1 MKPFIKGK
9 PIWYGFKCWCLT
21 SSEGYILKCHPYCGK
36 GGKIEGKTLGS
47 IVTKKLCN
55 NYLAERSSVFL
66 DNILNPLSF
75 LQELKRK
82 KITCVGTLRS
92 DRIKK
97 APLKDVEVYS
107 LYTIAT

>member
-1 MKPFIKGK
+1 M
-9 PIWYGFKCWCLT
+9 
-21 SSEGYILKCHPYCGK
+21 
-36 GGKIEGKTLGS
+36 
-47 IVTKKLCN
+47 
-55 NYLAERSSVFL
+55 FL

-92 DRIKK
+92 DRVKK